1 MKLLF
6 DQNLSHH
13 LRETLKDLYPESLHV
28 REVALKS
35 SADAVIWDYARNN
48 GFTVATKDSDFS
60 ELSLTHGHPPK
71 VVWIRLGNC
80 STIEIETLLRDFSDD
95 LMAFDLDEQGAV
107 IALPYDETQ
116 PS

>member
-13 LRETLKDLYPESLHV
+13 LREALKDLYPESAHV
-28 REVALKS
+28 SEVGLKS
-35 SADAVIWDYARNN
+35 SDDAVLWAYARDN
-48 GFTVATKDSDFS
+48 GFVVVTKDSDFPNFS
-60 ELSLTHGHPPK
+60 FAQGHPPK

-80 STIEIETLLRDFSDD
+80 STIEIETLLREFSDD
-95 LMAFDLDEQGAV
+95 LTAFDQDEQGAV

>member
-6 DQNLSHH
+6 DQNLSHS
-13 LRETLKDLYPESLHV
+13 LREALKDVYPESLHV

-48 GFTVATKDSDFS
+48 GFTVATKDSNFS

-80 STIEIETLLRDFSDD
+80 STIEIETLLRDFSND